1 MGHPSSHIFLC
12 RWYNLIGLENSGSIS
27 GSIFYS
33 SPAGL
38 QLCRPPHHRRSLFPG
53 IFTGYL
59 HSSSRA
65 SFRVFH
71 GVPARLFSR
80 FFPGIFTGYLHSSFR
95 TSSRAPHRRPCAA
108 LSALLPAHFTR
119 APARLFPRFFP
130 RISSSCPR
138 GSFRASHQ
146 STCTA
151 LFAFLPAHFIKL
163 PARLLSHKN
172 IPLRNDVQRIPRS
185 GRRPPLDGH
194 DNRDARLFFNI
205 VPKTG
210 CFRFPPGSVFCF
222 RPAFAGGPASE
233 GADRA
238 KIKNCCIS
246 WYVIFCKISS
256 FSASSLAAS
265 LSIYSP
271 MRRKVQRE
279 IQFSHRSARLSL
291 PIAKAKV
298 FTIHRIK
305 LDKTFHAAQHLLFS
319 YSVRYPLL
327 RNSSSIKSRISSL
340 SASTV

>member
-1 MGHPSSHIFLC
+1 MVQFDRSRKFRIHFRLHFLFF
-12 RWYNLIGLENSGSIS
+12 SGRSTALS
-27 GSIFYS
+27 PDAS
-33 SPAGL
+33 SPHPFSG
-38 QLCRPPHHRRSLFPG
+38 HFHRVSAQLFPRTSPESLRG
-53 IFTGYL
+53 FF
-59 HSSSRA
+59 RA
-65 SFRVFH
+65 SFR
-71 GVPARLFSR
+71 AFS
-80 FFPGIFTGYLHSSFR
+80 PESL
-95 TSSRAPHRRPCAA
+95 
-108 LSALLPAHFTR
+108 
-119 APARLFPRFFP
+119 
-130 RISSSCPR
+130 R
-138 GSFRASHQ
+138 GSFRTSHQ

-151 LFAFLPAHFIKL
+151 LFALLPAHFIKL

-205 VPKTG
+205 VPKTE

-291 PIAKAKV
+291 PIAKAKG

-305 LDKTFHAAQHLLFS
+305 LFTPRSICSFLILSDTPCSATPPRSNRGFPRCRLP
-319 YSVRYPLL
+319 RYDNAC
-327 RNSSSIKSRISSL
+327 RR
-340 SASTV
+340 